1 MDTFDKIGKLIEGGI
16 KTLFAMPGILVAA
29 LGVIVVINSVL
40 DLDFFGA
47 IVGIVFMGLG
57 QLYYSIV
64 VGWISWTLRSIRG
77 LRQT

>member
-1 MDTFDKIGKLIEGGI
+1 
-16 KTLFAMPGILVAA
+16 MPGILVAA

-57 QLYYSIV
+57 L
-64 VGWISWTLRSIRG
+64 GWISWTLRSIRG
-77 LRQT
+77 LRHT

>member
-16 KTLFAMPGILVAA
+16 KTLFAMPGILIAA
-29 LGVIVVINSVL
+29 LGVMVVINSVL
-40 DLDFFGA
+40 DLDFFGV

-57 QLYYSIV
+57 L
-64 VGWISWTLRSIRG
+64 GWISWTLRSIRG